1 MLVEPL
7 MKARNPESYII
18 YVSFCS
24 PNVHCEK
31 QVQQGHRQEQ
41 EKAMNTDE
49 VDKKV
54 TKTIFNL
61 RSLNKSVFT
70 SVYLNSKK

>member
-1 MLVEPL
+1 MEPL
-7 MKARNPESYII
+7 ILQSVQKARNPESYII

-24 PNVHCEK
+24 PNGHCDK

-54 TKTIFNL
+54 TKTFFN
-61 RSLNKSVFT
+61 
-70 SVYLNSKK
+70 